1 MGSFDHVLVWTHTLT
16 ALAGFG
22 TARKSF
28 LVMIARIV
36 LPVNG
41 QGIMGEDSSPRG
53 RGT

>member
-1 MGSFDHVLVWTHTLT
+1 MGSFDHVLVWTHTLI
-16 ALAGFG
+16 ALVGFG
-22 TARKSF
+22 TTGKNF

-41 QGIMGEDSSPRG
+41 QGILGEDSSPRG